1 MHYLAY
7 GGRGG
12 GCIGGGMPAK
22 CGGCG
27 GILGGSG
34 IPGLRKIYRRGKNIS
49 FISNTQNENSNLF
62 SAFMICNLTLVVAAV
77 RKRAVAASSDAVAS
91 FAASSALAHRQRAD
105 EVGHCD

>member
-62 SAFMICNLTLVVAAV
+62 FRIYDLQSYVGGGGGTKAGGGGIIGCGGIICGIIGTGASA
-77 RKRAVAASSDAVAS
+77 KS
-91 FAASSALAHRQRAD
+91 
-105 EVGHCD
+105 